1 VSEHTRAI
9 VLRESLTDGHLPARL
24 PGRVVRRYPHLLS
37 GVLPVEVIE
46 ITLAQEDVPVVAF
59 ALAGCLVP
67 EGFYA
72 HLVSED
78 LMIVVFP
85 RCITQIPRH
94 DADAVVRAQRI
105 GQTFGIPLNQMRFA
119 EMFTTDHPDSPQPV
133 EALAG
138 HGTTEQP
145 APGGTA

>member
-1 VSEHTRAI
+1 MSEHARAI
-9 VLRESLTDGHLPARL
+9 VLRESLTEGDLPAGL

-46 ITLAQEDVPVVAF
+46 ITVAPEDVPVVAF

-67 EGFYA
+67 DGFYA
-72 HLVSED
+72 HLLSED

-85 RCITQIPRH
+85 GCITQIPRH

-105 GQTFGIPLNQMRFA
+105 GETFGISLNQMRFA

-138 HGTTEQP
+138 HEATGRQ